1 VSKLNYYIL
10 TLLLFVASLAS
21 LNAQAVYPFAL
32 LIASAESIENT
43 EDTTNQSL
51 RYPIQDNRSP
61 EISNNNSNSID
72 FKDPK
77 KIEKK
82 IEYDPISNQ
91 YVIYEKI
98 GNTYFRTPQTLTF
111 DEFVNYQN
119 KQLEQQYF
127 EMRSKARDL
136 AERKSASPP
145 LYDGPE
151 LYDKGF
157 GGQKPKIEIKPQ
169 GNVEVT
175 LGAISQKIDN
185 PVLPLPQRKQT
196 NFDFDMNIQMNLT
209 GQIGDYTKLNT
220 NFNSKATFNF
230 ENQVK
235 LGYKGKEDNIIQEIS
250 AGNVSLPLRGSLIRG
265 NQSLFGIKTQLK
277 FGRLMIT
284 NILSQQKSKSES
296 IRIEG
301 GAQTKNFEI
310 KSDEYEENKHFF
322 FAKALEIIMSRLYQD
337 CQLLLRKSML
347 TE

>member
-1 VSKLNYYIL
+1 LVSKLNYYIL

-21 LNAQAVYPFAL
+21 LNAQVVYPFAL

-185 PVLPLPQRKQT
+185 PVLPLASKKT
-196 NFDFDMNIQMNLT
+196 NQF
-209 GQIGDYTKLNT
+209 
-220 NFNSKATFNF
+220 
-230 ENQVK
+230 
-235 LGYKGKEDNIIQEIS
+235 
-250 AGNVSLPLRGSLIRG
+250 
-265 NQSLFGIKTQLK
+265 
-277 FGRLMIT
+277 
-284 NILSQQKSKSES
+284 
-296 IRIEG
+296 
-301 GAQTKNFEI
+301 
-310 KSDEYEENKHFF
+310 
-322 FAKALEIIMSRLYQD
+322 
-337 CQLLLRKSML
+337 
-347 TE
+347 